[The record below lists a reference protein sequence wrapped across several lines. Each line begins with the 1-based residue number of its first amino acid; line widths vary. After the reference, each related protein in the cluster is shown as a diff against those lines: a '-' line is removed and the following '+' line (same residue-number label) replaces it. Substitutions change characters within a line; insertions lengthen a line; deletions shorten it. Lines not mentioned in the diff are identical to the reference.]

1 MSVYAVTPQP
11 KRWRGYW
18 LWLNL
23 LHTSA
28 EMSQRFTFCDGVWY
42 EILT

>member
-1 MSVYAVTPQP
+1 MDALQIAVPQP
-11 KRWRGYW
+11 RRWNGYW

-28 EMSQRFTFCDGVWY
+28 EMSQRFWFRDGTWY
-42 EILT
+42 EF